1 MDQLPVGA
9 RLASEWFHVAAGTLL
24 ISLHGSKPESAPLQ
38 YFGTTAAEFQGRNG
52 WTSLCENL
60 ESNDDGNRTGEDPEP
75 VEPNGQG

>member
-38 YFGTTAAEFQGRNG
+38 HFCTTAAEFQSHNG

-75 VEPNGQG
+75 V